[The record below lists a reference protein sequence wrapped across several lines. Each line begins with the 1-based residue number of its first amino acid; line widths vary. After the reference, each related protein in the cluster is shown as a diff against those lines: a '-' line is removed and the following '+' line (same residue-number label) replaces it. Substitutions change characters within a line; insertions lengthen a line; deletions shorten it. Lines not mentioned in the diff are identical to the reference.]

1 MGFRRRP
8 GGLLRDRAAASAWAA
23 VLPIGDARFA
33 IEHAAMAMRN
43 QPGRRPW
50 TVREIQKRVD
60 RAFAQAAHAPRTLEA
75 R

>member
-1 MGFRRRP
+1 
-8 GGLLRDRAAASAWAA
+8 
-23 VLPIGDARFA
+23 
-33 IEHAAMAMRN
+33 MAMRN